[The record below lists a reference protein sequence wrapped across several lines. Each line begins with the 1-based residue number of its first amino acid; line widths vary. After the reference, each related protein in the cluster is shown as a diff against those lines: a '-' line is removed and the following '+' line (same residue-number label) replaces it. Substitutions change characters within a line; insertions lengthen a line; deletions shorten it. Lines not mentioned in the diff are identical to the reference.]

1 MKYTFIIL
9 IVLTMFTIVH
19 AEDGIQPV
27 PSFLNPDVTGTTD
40 IHNND
45 QYCSECHTQRPDGT
59 GNKYLRFNDYS
70 LTCRCHGYTS
80 KKYRH
85 PIGTVL
91 SSDKRR
97 MVPDVFPLEDGKITC
112 NTCHQI
118 LMQCGDVKYKQKIN
132 KNFLRV
138 DSSKERTAI
147 CYGCHVEAKYNRLNP
162 HKQFD
167 DDGNIIEN
175 KCRYCH
181 KAKPDEK
188 TATLKKQR
196 AGEKG
201 TVEFVAEFFRLCFRC
216 HYNKVAAHLI
226 NANHI
231 TREPPAKIISN
242 IHISEKELDV
252 ILPLDDEGG
261 LTCATCHNP
270 HQRGIIPFSSP
281 ASKGASENKRLR
293 VPKAGNRI
301 CRACHRGH

>member
-1 MKYTFIIL
+1 MKRTVIVLFL
-9 IVLTMFTIVH
+9 IVMSSTVF
-19 AEDGIQPV
+19 AEENSRVIP
-27 PSFLNPDVTGTTD
+27 PFINPDATPSTD
-40 IHNND
+40 IHGNVK
-45 QYCSECHTQRPDGT
+45 YCQECHTKIPAPNGQ
-59 GNKYLRFNDYS
+59 KFLRYADYT

-85 PIGTVL
+85 PIGNIL
-91 SSDKRR
+91 SQEKKGSIPAD
-97 MVPDVFPLEDGKITC
+97 FPLEDGRMTC
-112 NTCHQI
+112 STCHDI
-118 LMQCGDVKYKQKIN
+118 TMQCSTEQGGREKT

-138 DSSKERTAI
+138 DSSQTRTAI
-147 CYGCHVEAKYNRLNP
+147 CYACHIGARYERLNP
-162 HKQFD
+162 HRQFD
-167 DDGNIIEN
+167 DQGNIITS

-181 KAKPDEK
+181 RIKPDEK

-196 AGEKG
+196 AGETG
-201 TVEFVAEFFRLCFRC
+201 TVEFVAEFFTLCFRC
-216 HYNKVAAHLI
+216 HYSKVAAHLI

-231 TREPPAKIISN
+231 TREPPAQVLSN
-242 IHISEKELDV
+242 IQISERELGV

-281 ASKGASENKRLR
+281 AAKGASEFKRLR